1 MKAQSLNVFIL
12 NDDVMVAG
20 KLRRY
25 LKKRFGDKL
34 NISLFFNSRS
44 CLRMLNGQVD
54 LVVVDD
60 YLQEST
66 HSGIPG
72 LDMLQKVKERDPH
85 TEVVILSSDE
95 DVATAVEAMK
105 MGARSYI
112 RNDRSAW
119 QQILSIIDQTIQQPI
134 RYLIAEY
141 GVNVF
146 MAVFFTV
153 FAAMGI
159 ITYLALRY
167 WVH

>member
-1 MKAQSLNVFIL
+1 MKTQSLNVFIL

-25 LKKRFGDKL
+25 LKKRFGDRL
-34 NISLFFNSRS
+34 NISLFFNGKS
-44 CLRMLNGQVD
+44 CLRMLNGQVH
-54 LVVVDD
+54 LVVLDD
-60 YLQEST
+60 YLQETT

-72 LDMLQKVKERDPH
+72 ITMLQKVKEKDPN

-95 DVATAVEAMK
+95 DVATAIEAMK
-105 MGARSYI
+105 LGAKDYI
-112 RNDRSAW
+112 KNDRSAW

-134 RYLIAEY
+134 RYLIAEF

-146 MAVFFTV
+146 MAVFFSTFV
-153 FAAMGI
+153 TMGI
-159 ITYLALRY
+159 ITYLALKY

>member
-1 MKAQSLNVFIL
+1 MKTQSLNVFIL

-25 LKKRFGDKL
+25 LKKRFGDRL
-34 NISLFFNSRS
+34 NISLFFNSKS
-44 CLRMLNGQVD
+44 CLRMLNGQVH

-60 YLQEST
+60 YLQET
-66 HSGIPG
+66 VHSGIPG
-72 LDMLQKVKERDPH
+72 IDMLQRVKQKDPN
-85 TEVVILSSDE
+85 TEVIILSSDE

-105 MGARSYI
+105 MGARDYI

-119 QQILSIIDQTIQQPI
+119 QRILTIIDQTIQQPM

-146 MAVFFTV
+146 MMVFFST
-153 FAAMGI
+153 FITMGI
-159 ITYLALRY
+159 ITYLALKF

>member
-1 MKAQSLNVFIL
+1 METQSLNVFIL
-12 NDDVMVAG
+12 NDDVMIAG

-34 NISLFFNSRS
+34 NISLFFTSRS
-44 CLRMLNGQVD
+44 CLRMINGQVD

-60 YLQEST
+60 YLQET
-66 HSGIPG
+66 AHSGIPG
-72 LDMLQKVKERDPH
+72 IDMLQKVKQKDPK
-85 TEVVILSSDE
+85 TQVVILSSDE

-105 MGARSYI
+105 LGAKDYI

-134 RYLIAEY
+134 RYLLSEF

-146 MAVFFTV
+146 MAVFFGT
-153 FAAMGI
+153 FISMGV
-159 ITYLALRY
+159 ITYLALHY
-167 WVH
+167 WVK

>member
-1 MKAQSLNVFIL
+1 MKNQSLNVFIL

-66 HSGIPG
+66 HSGIAG

-85 TEVVILSSDE
+85 TEVIILSSDE

-105 MGARSYI
+105 LGARSYI

-119 QQILSIIDQTIQQPI
+119 QHILTVIDQNIQQPI
-134 RYLIAEY
+134 RYLIAEF

-146 MAVFFTV
+146 MVVFFAVFAT
-153 FAAMGI
+153 MGI

-167 WVH
+167 WVD